1 NGIYTNGG
9 AYSFLNLL
17 LYLVEKYFD
26 REIAIRCSKIF
37 QIELDRFSQSPF
49 IIFSGMKSHDDEV
62 IKQAQIYMEDHV
74 ATRLSIE
81 ELATK
86 FALGRRN
93 FDRRFVKATGLTP
106 VEYMQRIKIEAAKK
120 EMEVSRKNINEI
132 MYEVGYSDTKA
143 FRTVFRKVTGMSP
156 LEYRSR
162 FNKEAI
168 F

>member
-1 NGIYTNGG
+1 
-9 AYSFLNLL
+9 
-17 LYLVEKYFD
+17 
-26 REIAIRCSKIF
+26 
-37 QIELDRFSQSPF
+37 
-49 IIFSGMKSHDDEV
+49 
-62 IKQAQIYMEDHV
+62 QAQFYMEDHV
-74 ATRLSIE
+74 ANRLSIE
-81 ELATK
+81 ELAAQ

-106 VEYMQRIKIEAAKK
+106 VEYTQRIKIEAAKK